1 MVRKFLTMLVVLGA
15 ALAGHASAG
24 TAGASFDDI
33 VVFGD
38 SLSDSGN
45 AGRFSNGPVWVE
57 LIARGI
63 GAELRPSRAGGT
75 NYAVGGARTHGGQ
88 SDLRSQ
94 LHAYLSNAKPPR
106 PETLFVIYG
115 GANDLL
121 VLGCGKNDRKVVK
134 TAAAAIAASVDDLA
148 AAGAKT
154 ILVPNLPDIGLAPIV
169 RMQGAACRE
178 QARRLS
184 RDFNAALERQ
194 LRAAELRHGIRL
206 VRLDVFALGD
216 EVMADPAKAGF
227 ADTDTPCVQGECERA
242 LFWDHL
248 HPSSRA
254 HSQLAAAALHALGIA
269 AEH

>member
-1 MVRKFLTMLVVLGA
+1 MVRKFLTMVLLFSA
-15 ALAGHASAG
+15 ALAGHASPG
-24 TAGASFDDI
+24 TAGAPFDDL

-38 SLSDSGN
+38 SLSDTGN
-45 AGRFSNGPVWVE
+45 VGRFSDGPVWVE
-57 LIARGI
+57 LIASGI
-63 GAELRPSRAGGT
+63 GAELRPSRLGGT

-94 LHAYLSNAKPPR
+94 LHAYLTNAKPLR
-106 PETLFVIYG
+106 PETLFVVYG

-121 VLGCGKNDRKVVK
+121 VLGCGKNDRNVAK

-148 AAGAKT
+148 AAGART
-154 ILVPNLPDIGLAPIV
+154 ILVPNLPDIGLAPVV

-184 RDFNAALERQ
+184 RYFNDALERQ
-194 LRAAELRHGIRL
+194 LRAAEERHGIRL

-216 EVMADPAKAGF
+216 EVMANPAKAGF
-227 ADTDTPCVQGECERA
+227 ADTDTPCGQGDCQRA

-254 HSQLAAAALHALGIA
+254 HSQLAAAAMQALGIVA
-269 AEH
+269 GH